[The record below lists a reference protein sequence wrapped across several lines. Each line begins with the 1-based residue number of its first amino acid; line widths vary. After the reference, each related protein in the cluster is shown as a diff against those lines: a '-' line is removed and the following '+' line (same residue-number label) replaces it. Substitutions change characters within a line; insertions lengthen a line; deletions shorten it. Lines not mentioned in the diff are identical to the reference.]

1 MREERRLRPY
11 HPAWWALAL
20 IRLYRR
26 LVSPS
31 LGANCRYLPT
41 CSAYAAEAIERH
53 GMVRGGWLAM
63 RRVGRCHPFREGGYD
78 PVPDRAGT
86 SPLSSQGSSS

>member
-1 MREERRLRPY
+1 VREERRLRPY
-11 HPAWWALAL
+11 QPAWWVLAL

-26 LVSPS
+26 FVSPS
-31 LGANCRYLPT
+31 LAANCRYLPT

-63 RRVGRCHPFREGGYD
+63 RRVGRCHPFRAGGYD
-78 PVPDRAGT
+78 PVPDRGGA
-86 SPLSSQGSSS
+86 SSLSSQGTSS